1 MASKIER
8 AKLLATNAHS
18 NHFRRDGKTPYIN
31 HPAQVVQTLLNW
43 GITDEDIISAAWLH
57 DTVEDTNLTCPD
69 IEKEI
74 GSVVA
79 DYVWNLT
86 KVENKDYGKMEQDY
100 IDKISNAPREVK
112 LIKLADIMA
121 NLLDMHNIPNL
132 DYKFEKYLGKKIK
145 YLRAVSD
152 NWNNTTQK

>member
-1 MASKIER
+1 MTTKIER

-57 DTVEDTNLTCPD
+57 DTVEDTNLTCEE
-69 IEKEI
+69 IEAQI
-74 GSVVA
+74 GSIVA
-79 DYVWNLT
+79 GYVWSLT
-86 KVENKDYGKMEQDY
+86 KVKREDKDYDKAEQDY
-100 IDKISNAPREVK
+100 ISKISNGPREIK

-121 NLLDMHNIPNL
+121 NLSDMHNIPNL
-132 DYKFEKYLGKKIK
+132 DYKFEKYLQKKIN

-152 NWNNTTQK
+152 NW